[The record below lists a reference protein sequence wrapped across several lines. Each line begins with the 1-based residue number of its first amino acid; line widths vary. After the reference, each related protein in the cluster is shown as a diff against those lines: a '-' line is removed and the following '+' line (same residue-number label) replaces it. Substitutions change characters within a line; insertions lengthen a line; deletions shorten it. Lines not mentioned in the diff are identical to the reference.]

1 MDKDAIIIERLDG
14 TRYNLQE
21 EGIKVINFD
30 PPVANNVNTYAS
42 FGNYGVMTTGV
53 QFQQLSI
60 PLSFIVESKN
70 VYDYELQRLKVANIF
85 DSQTMF
91 YVINSRIPYI
101 RWKVRA
107 DPFTYLRSNGGSRT
121 QVISINLVCPDGFAE
136 TSTTSL
142 HLFDNDGRNVGF
154 GMGIDGNNLPEY
166 SFTNKKRFNFMNLGR
181 IPLLANERPVK
192 VTFVG
197 EAPNGVKLI
206 NHTTNQS
213 FQYKNPLSN
222 KNKLQLIGLIP
233 IVDGKQQLGNNLS
246 SRSFL
251 DYESGSNDIEIVGSN
266 DFTINFETRFYL

>member
-21 EGIKVINFD
+21 EGVRVIAFD
-30 PPVANNVNTYAS
+30 PPVANNANTYATV
-42 FGNYGVMTTGV
+42 GHYGVMTTNV

-60 PLSFIVESKN
+60 PMSFIVESKN
-70 VYDYELQRLKVANIF
+70 VFDYELQRLKVAKIF

-107 DPFTYLRSNGGSRT
+107 DPFTYLRNNGGSRT
-121 QVISINLVCPDGFAE
+121 QVISVNLVCPDGFAE
-136 TSTTSL
+136 TAVTSL
-142 HLFDNDGRNVGF
+142 HLFDDNKRNAGF

-166 SFTNKKRFNFMNLGR
+166 SFTNQKKFSFVNLGR
-181 IPLLANERPVK
+181 IPLLANEHPVT

-197 EAPNGVKLI
+197 DAPKGITLI

-213 FQYKNPLSN
+213 FQYKQALTK
-222 KNKLQLIGLIP
+222 KNTFKLVGLIP
-233 IVDGKQQLGNNLS
+233 IVDGGQRLGHNYS

-251 DYESGSNDIEIVGSN
+251 DYESGINQIEVVGSDN
-266 DFTINFETRFYL
+266 FTISFETRFYF

>member
-21 EGIKVINFD
+21 EGVRVIAFD
-30 PPVANNVNTYAS
+30 PPVANNANTYATV
-42 FGNYGVMTTGV
+42 GHYGVMTTNV

-60 PLSFIVESKN
+60 PMSFIVESKN
-70 VYDYELQRLKVANIF
+70 VFDYELQRLKVAKIF

-107 DPFTYLRSNGGSRT
+107 DPFTYLRNNGGSRT
-121 QVISINLVCPDGFAE
+121 QVISVNLVCPDGFAE
-136 TSTTSL
+136 TAVTSL
-142 HLFDNDGRNVGF
+142 HLFDDNKRNAGF

-166 SFTNKKRFNFMNLGR
+166 SFTNQKKFSFVNLGR
-181 IPLLANERPVK
+181 IPLLANEHPVT

-197 EAPNGVKLI
+197 EAPKGITLY
-206 NHTTNQS
+206 NHSTNQS
-213 FQYKNPLSN
+213 FQYKQPLTK
-222 KNKLQLIGLIP
+222 KNKLQLVGLIP
-233 IVDGKQQLGNNLS
+233 IVDGEQRLGNYYS

-251 DYESGSNDIEIVGSN
+251 DYESGINQIEVVGSDN
-266 DFTINFETRFYL
+266 FTISFETRFYF